1 MIGHWILSYESSD
14 SQMEGGEKGWK
25 IVVRKVVVKTVNEI
39 NLRFLIFILL
49 QLQISFKGITD
60 GRNS

>member
-1 MIGHWILSYESSD
+1 MKVQTLSW
-14 SQMEGGEKGWK
+14 GGKKAGRQF
-25 IVVRKVVVKTVNEI
+25 VVRKVVVKTVNEI